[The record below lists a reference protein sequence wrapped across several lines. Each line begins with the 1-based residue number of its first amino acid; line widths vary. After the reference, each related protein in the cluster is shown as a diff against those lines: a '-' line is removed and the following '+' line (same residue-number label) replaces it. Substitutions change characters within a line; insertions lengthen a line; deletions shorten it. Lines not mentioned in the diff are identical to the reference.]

1 MLKSLRRW
9 SVKKDSVVKFGKYC
23 TLSLSLYY
31 IHDAIFYLRLC
42 LYGFDLVY
50 LWLSWAETSSL
61 PLQSCCKVTG
71 TFYLT

>member
-1 MLKSLRRW
+1 MVCEKGFSGKVWEVLY
-9 SVKKDSVVKFGKYC
+9 SV
-23 TLSLSLYY
+23 SLSLYY

>member
-1 MLKSLRRW
+1 MVCGKGFGGKVWEVLY
-9 SVKKDSVVKFGKYC
+9 SV
-23 TLSLSLYY
+23 SLST
-31 IHDAIFYLRLC
+31 IFTMQSLFKTC

-71 TFYLT
+71 TFI